1 MLEFLLSIV
10 SGGATG
16 LLGSLL
22 KGVGDW
28 FRRRQEMAH
37 EREMRKL
44 DMEMMDKEWEY
55 RDRAAER
62 EGEVRLQESADALQA
77 ASYEHDRATYSSG
90 FKVRLTFNRVMLVL
104 VDVVRGLTRPA
115 LTAFMLWLV
124 WDTRCEVH
132 AALQAAGLERIDV
145 AAAMDLQK
153 RIVCTILYLG
163 TLCVTWWFGD
173 RGRGGSK

>member
-28 FRRRQEMAH
+28 FKRRQEMAH
-37 EREMRKL
+37 EREMREL
-44 DMEMMDKEWEY
+44 DMRMMDKEWEY
-55 RDRAAER
+55 RDRAAAR
-62 EGEVRLQESADALQA
+62 EGDVRLQEADAALQA
-77 ASYEHDRATYSSG
+77 ASYEHDQATYSRG
-90 FKVRLTFNRVMLVL
+90 LTIKLAVNRTLLVL

-115 LTAFMLWLV
+115 LTCFMLWLI
-124 WDTRCEVH
+124 WDTRREVL
-132 AALQAAGLERIDV
+132 AALEAAGIERIDV
-145 AAAMDLQK
+145 AMAMDLQK

-173 RGRGGSK
+173 RGRGAAK